1 VTETP
6 DWRARRWAA
15 THQRIYEAALGLFQE
30 HGFDAVHVGQIA
42 REAGVSVPTFYAHFP
57 SKEHL
62 IMHLPSAD
70 DFADFLAEFPGE
82 LSIAARIRQA
92 VPQWTAGWSQEFR
105 DDALARWR
113 IVATTPSLRTRAA
126 EFERATGH
134 VVADSL
140 PPDTRRTP
148 RQSEAIVINAYMS
161 AYTAALLDW
170 AEGNGERKLEE
181 LIEESFDA
189 LEQR

>member
-1 VTETP
+1 VTDA

-15 THQRIYEAALGLFQE
+15 THQRIYDTALALFKE
-30 HGFDAVHVGQIA
+30 HGFESVHVGQIA
-42 REAGVSVPTFYAHFP
+42 RAAGVSVPTFYAHFP
-57 SKEHL
+57 SKEHMV
-62 IMHLPSAD
+62 MHLPSAD

-82 LSIAARIRQA
+82 LPIAARLRQA

-126 EFERATGH
+126 EFERATGN
-134 VVADSL
+134 VVADAL
-140 PPDTRRTP
+140 PPDARRTP

-161 AYTAALLDW
+161 AYTAALLEW
-170 AEGNGERKLEE
+170 ADGNGERKLEE
-181 LIEESFDA
+181 LIEQSFDA

>member
-1 VTETP
+1 MTETP

-15 THQRIYEAALGLFQE
+15 THQRIYEAALDLFQE
-30 HGFDAVHVGQIA
+30 HGFDAVSVGQIA
-42 REAGVSVPTFYAHFP
+42 RAASVSVPTFYAHFP
-57 SKEHL
+57 SKEHVV
-62 IMHLPSAD
+62 MHLPSAD
-70 DFADFLAEFPGE
+70 DFAAFLAEFPGD
-82 LSIAARIRQA
+82 LPIKARIRQS
-92 VPQWTAGWSQEFR
+92 VPQWTAGWSEEFR

-134 VVADSL
+134 VVADAI
-140 PPDTRRTP
+140 PVEPGTP
-148 RQSEAIVINAYMS
+148 ARPADAIVINAYMS
-161 AYTAALLDW
+161 AYTAALLAW
-170 AEGNGERKLEE
+170 ADCDGERKLEE